1 MMITHRVPSTPDPA
15 SLFAGH
21 RRLRAKYA
29 EQMAQLSDHRRNSE
43 QHETT
48 LIHHAV
54 EAEAQL
60 AACTVAKN
68 AHLEALRVAQ
78 LVKQLK

>member
-1 MMITHRVPSTPDPA
+1 V
-15 SLFAGH
+15 GH
-21 RRLRAKYA
+21 RRLRATYA

-43 QHETT
+43 QHETS
-48 LIHHAV
+48 LIQHAV
-54 EAEAQL
+54 QAEAQL

-78 LVKQLK
+78 LVQQAR